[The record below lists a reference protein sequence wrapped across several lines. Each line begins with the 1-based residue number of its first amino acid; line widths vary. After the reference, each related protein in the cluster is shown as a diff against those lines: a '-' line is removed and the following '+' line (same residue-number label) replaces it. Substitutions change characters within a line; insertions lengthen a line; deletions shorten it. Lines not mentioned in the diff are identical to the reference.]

1 MFLIFQRYDAGPA
14 SQGGA
19 SARGSVSKVVVVRV
33 VLSPSPDLYV
43 EILIPG
49 LSVWVSATDI
59 QDLINHGGG
68 VFLNGISVSTKK
80 DQRSMFALYIML
92 RT

>member
-1 MFLIFQRYDAGPA
+1 M
-14 SQGGA
+14 
-19 SARGSVSKVVVVRV
+19 SKVVVVRV

-92 RT
+92 RA

>member
-1 MFLIFQRYDAGPA
+1 MFQRYDAGPA

-19 SARGSVSKVVVVRV
+19 SAKGSVSKVVVVRV
-33 VLSPSPDLYV
+33 VLSPSPDPYV

-49 LSVWVSATDI
+49 LSVWVGVTDI

-68 VFLNGISVSTKK
+68 FFLNGISVSTKK